1 MNITENGENFAETYA
16 QVNGNITKDSYM
28 DVTTCIRTYLNAINL
43 NNTTYYGYDEDGKYT
58 NIISENEIKQ
68 IIYNLLSEN
77 YISKNNITIDNLYS
91 HIKTLD
97 EQVLFVPLDISLI
110 KDSDNIKSFIIY
122 GITETLTDL
131 SMNGKIFAIVN
142 ISFEDKIFSVEP
154 IYGDYN
160 NISEIN
166 LKEYENTI
174 TKNDNNF
181 ITQTTSN
188 YEDIVKEYMNLY
200 KRLAI
205 GYPEKMY
212 DLLDE
217 EYRAKRFGSLEE
229 FKNYIE
235 KNKRKIIGLRVE
247 QYNVTY
253 NDEYTQYICIDQYEN
268 YYIFREKAVLD
279 YSVILDTYTIDLPEF
294 IEKYESATAQ
304 EKVALN
310 LEKVIEAINEQ
321 DYKYVYN
328 KLNETFK
335 KNNFST
341 LEKFETYMKENFYE
355 ENEASYLSFNEISET
370 YTYSVKIKDTESKKY
385 KTKNFVMKLGEGT
398 EFEMSFGI

>member
-28 DVTTCIRTYLNAINL
+28 DVTTCMRTYLNAINL

-160 NISEIN
+160 SISEIN

-205 GYPEKMY
+205 GYSEKMY

-355 ENEASYLSFNEISET
+355 ENEASYLSFNKISET
-370 YTYSVKIKDTESKKY
+370 YTYSVKIKDAESKKY